1 MPESLTDASHLSE
14 IGGEPKP
21 TSSNDTSDSLSD
33 LIGDD
38 DDDIIIAN
46 RYSEN
51 SEFRLVIAIREDYL
65 AYLEHHTENIP
76 SMKLNRYFLQP
87 MKAEEAKKVILR
99 PAPEI
104 VTEEVANCIIQKITS
119 ESRQTVSSLEDC
131 VVDPFVLSL
140 FCHEL
145 NKRRMKDGAAQITSK
160 LVNEYGNDILQD
172 FYSEKMQGLHDSNTI
187 KVLEDKLMTSGGHRI
202 PLIYDNGSSP
212 GITDKDMDYLLSNR
226 IIKQDKY
233 DDKTVKIEFAHDVLC
248 RAALKYKEFREKQ
261 RIAKLAQR
269 TKKLAY
275 FLGALLVCTIV
286 GIIIW
291 KNLDVPNEAGQIVTV
306 TISKDPNTINR
317 EDNWEVLLTVKGE
330 RMGKDDSTIIDKML
344 IIFIDMLK
352 MIFLLVL
359 IRLVKV

>member
-1 MPESLTDASHLSE
+1 
-14 IGGEPKP
+14 
-21 TSSNDTSDSLSD
+21 
-33 LIGDD
+33 
-38 DDDIIIAN
+38 
-46 RYSEN
+46 
-51 SEFRLVIAIREDYL
+51 
-65 AYLEHHTENIP
+65 
-76 SMKLNRYFLQP
+76 

-306 TISKDPNTINR
+306 TISKDVEFVVPPTKPKKEEAPADGVHIGNVPEQNPALSDCTDKALIDELKYRGWHGHIHLTI
-317 EDNWEVLLTVKGE
+317 DVYL
-330 RMGKDDSTIIDKML
+330 
-344 IIFIDMLK
+344 
-352 MIFLLVL
+352 
-359 IRLVKV
+359 